1 MLNGIQQNLTGSKI
15 STSSTKFVFFESI
28 GKQDGHPGLW
38 LDETFSNSRL
48 KPLNRIQRN
57 YTGSKISTSS
67 TKFVSLWF
75 RTDRKHKMAALASMK
90 LDRKQDLNILHQ
102 VCVFRADRKNKIA
115 ALISVWLRHFRL
127 LLWNLWTEFN
137 ETGQEAGSQHPLLS
151 LCFWGRTEKQD
162 DRPCLWLAETFPTSL
177 KPLNGIQRYLTG
189 SRISISSTKFVFF
202 RQNCS
207 PCRSVKKVTHCTQ
220 VHDMW
225 RFGPRVY
232 YMSMLGRKLFP
243 FFQTEPVQVPNN
255 CILVF
260 IVKSQP
266 WFRSRTLYIVVSI
279 FVDRLFRV
287 PIFLLCIGLSIMS
300 LYRRAMIT
308 ISCYRGPLF
317 LIHTANPTLVQILIF
332 EKLPNPQVFSY
343 FWIAYC
349 IMFCLCFFSFS
360 FPICFWCTALPM

>member
-1 MLNGIQQNLTGSKI
+1 MAILASDWMRHFRILVWNRWTEFNETIQEARSQHPLQSLWVYGFGPIGNTRWPPWPQWNLTGSKI
-15 STSSTKFVFFESI
+15 STSSTKFVFFGPI
-28 GKQDGHPGLW
+28 GK
-38 LDETFSNSRL
+38 TRL
-48 KPLNRIQRN
+48 P
-57 YTGSKISTSS
+57 
-67 TKFVSLWF
+67 
-75 RTDRKHKMAALASMK
+75 
-90 LDRKQDLNILHQ
+90 
-102 VCVFRADRKNKIA
+102 

-349 IMFCLCFFSFS
+349 IMFCLCFFSFFFS
-360 FPICFWCTALPM
+360 HLFLMYCFTNVDVSRLFSVAIHVDVTTSWTYLKDIHV